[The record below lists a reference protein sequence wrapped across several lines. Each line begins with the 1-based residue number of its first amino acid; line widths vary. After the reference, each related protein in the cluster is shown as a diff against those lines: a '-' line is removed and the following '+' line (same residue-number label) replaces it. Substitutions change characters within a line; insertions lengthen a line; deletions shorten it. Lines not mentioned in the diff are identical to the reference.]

1 MVSCQRYQNLINVR
15 HQQKINNQLTIE
27 KHVLVSNYFCINV
40 FHLLDFD
47 TDNITKYF
55 FPQERG
61 RLSGS
66 KCWYQISLIDDLN
79 SNLHSSLF
87 LVGKKKKKN
96 THKYCYRMHNYEN
109 IINYI
114 RKFKSST
121 IFAFIGIMIM
131 SQNLGTEPELRV
143 RGGKIHLNPNA

>member
-1 MVSCQRYQNLINVR
+1 MV
-15 HQQKINNQLTIE
+15 
-27 KHVLVSNYFCINV
+27 
-40 FHLLDFD
+40 
-47 TDNITKYF
+47 
-55 FPQERG
+55 
-61 RLSGS
+61 
-66 KCWYQISLIDDLN
+66 QISLIDDLN

-87 LVGKKKKKN
+87 LVGVKKKKKN
-96 THKYCYRMHNYEN
+96 HKYCYRMHNYEN